1 LRTPERWLENPVRRE
16 KALRQ
21 WLGKKHKMPGRAAS
35 RFPDECLHQKLGLI
49 DLGVRKARF
58 SRAVT

>member
-1 LRTPERWLENPVRRE
+1 MEQHVCNR
-16 KALRQ
+16 LRQ